1 MKWTSIALFLTS
13 LACSTFAQAPVTYRL
28 QYAAAGDCCVH
39 LQMIFG
45 EPLKAPVA
53 LVMPRTYPGGY
64 EQILYDAYVE
74 KVSAWGAS
82 GKPVEV
88 NVAQDGP
95 RWSVGKAGESVERI
109 EYQVDVERMES
120 RILASVATSK
130 VRRGYVGL
138 LGYSLLAFVDG
149 LEERSIK
156 LIVNAPEGWPVLTTL
171 APQVPPETTSTT
183 AEAPDYY
190 ALADS
195 QILMGPE
202 LQLRRFEGKIPLIF
216 AVYAE
221 GSDDVDAESV
231 NPRKALDAVQ
241 SYFGDAPIRQYT
253 VQLEFLKPVA
263 GHSYNFSQ
271 EHIDSGTFSF
281 STDRRLSVV
290 TAEQKDRILLNYAH
304 HIAHS
309 WIPKRAYATGYRP
322 FTWELAPVIDTIWF
336 NEGFG
341 RYAGIAAVANGMP
354 PDEAAKLREG
364 ELSWM
369 HQILDEAPPFIKK
382 MPLDTLS
389 REASFLYAVDF
400 RLGKNIFSRGA
411 LMAAEMDERIRART
425 NGEKKLADAL
435 RALLLWCDKN
445 HRPFQV
451 EEMIRIF
458 ADATGVDVRDI
469 LKRWQEP
476 FAK

>member
-13 LACSTFAQAPVTYRL
+13 LASCTFAQTQVTYRV
-28 QYAAAGDCCVH
+28 QYAVAGDCCVH
-39 LQMIFG
+39 VQMIFA

-74 KVSAWGAS
+74 KVSASSAS

-88 NVAQDGP
+88 KIAQDGP
-95 RWSVGKAGESVERI
+95 RWNVGAAGESVARI
-109 EYQVDVERMES
+109 EYQVDVARMES
-120 RILASVATSK
+120 HILASVETSK
-130 VRRGYVGL
+130 VRHDYVGL
-138 LGYSLLAFVDG
+138 LGYSVLAFVDG
-149 LEERSIK
+149 LENRAIQLS
-156 LIVNAPEGWPVLTTL
+156 VNAPEGWPVLTTL
-171 APQVPPETTSTT
+171 APKVPADTTTAT
-183 AEAPDYY
+183 AEAADYY

-202 LQLRRFEGKIPLIF
+202 LKLRRFEGKIPLVF
-216 AVYAE
+216 AMYAE
-221 GSDDVDAESV
+221 ESADLDAEAL
-231 NPRKALDAVQ
+231 NARNALDAVQ
-241 SYFGDAPIRQYT
+241 SYFGDMPIRQYT

-281 STDRRLSVV
+281 STDRRLSVLIS
-290 TAEQKDRILLNYAH
+290 EQKDRILLNYAH

-309 WIPKRAYATGYRP
+309 WIPKRAYGTGYRP

-354 PDEAAKLREG
+354 RAEGAKFREG

-369 HQILDEAPPFIKK
+369 REVIDEAPPFIRK

-400 RLGKNIFSRGA
+400 RVGKNIFSRGA
-411 LMAAEMDERIRART
+411 LMAAEMDDRIRAKT
-425 NGEKKLADAL
+425 NGEKSLADAL
-435 RALLLWCDKN
+435 RALLVWCGTN
-445 HRPFQV
+445 QRPFQV
-451 EEMIRIF
+451 EEMMTIF

-476 FAK
+476 LAK